1 MSAFLIGEIAT
12 FCNSAIR
19 PECSGMD
26 CEIVGGAQLRES
38 SKYPGC
44 LFVRYLVRAADG
56 RRFAVAPDSLRKKRR
71 GLSPRTLALIETLEV
86 IDRVRDP
93 QWSPA

>member
-1 MSAFLIGEIAT
+1 MTTFLIGEIAT
-12 FCNSAIR
+12 FCNSTIR
-19 PECSGMD
+19 PEYNGMD

-38 SKYPGC
+38 SKYPGQQ
-44 LFVRYLVRAADG
+44 FIRYLVRAADG
-56 RRFAVAPDSLRKKRR
+56 RRFAVAPDSLRKKPR

-93 QWSPA
+93 SWSRV